1 MDSGL
6 VRQLPAGARPALAG
20 PRAEDGLTMTMSLAE
35 MAHVMSCRFCTMAIT
50 RPFDPST
57 LINASEVITIPVD
70 EDDDNGTMDTAADDD
85 RDPRFFEDDD
95 TCESMLLSQP
105 LTVCSPACW
114 MAQSLLNLGEESTM
128 GRLLLRRYP
137 YLRPP
142 PNGLYAQ
149 KRAAL
154 AAQMV
159 DYRPLIAEAF
169 GPGGGG
175 DDGDELVTTE
185 AANAASMQT

>member
-1 MDSGL
+1 
-6 VRQLPAGARPALAG
+6 
-20 PRAEDGLTMTMSLAE
+20 MSLAE
-35 MAHVMSCRFCTMAIT
+35 AANVMSCRLCGMAIT

-57 LINASEVITIPVD
+57 LINASEVITIPI
-70 EDDDNGTMDTAADDD
+70 DDDDDDDNNGTMDTASTDD

-114 MAQSLLNLGEESTM
+114 MARSLLNLGEESTM

-169 GPGGGG
+169 GLG
-175 DDGDELVTTE
+175 DNAPVTTE
-185 AANAASMQT
+185 SANAASMLT